1 MTTPFWPIPAG
12 YELYALFGTS
22 FLAATLLPLG
32 SEWLLALLIA
42 RGFSSPL
49 TVTVA
54 VIGNT
59 LGSFTT
65 YAIGYWGRTFLWQRL
80 LRIDQA
86 ELDRAQRFY
95 QRFGR
100 YSLLGAWL
108 PIVGDPLCLFAGS
121 FRLNF
126 LSFAVLVGTGKLGRY
141 AAVAYM
147 AGLVNSSV

>member
-1 MTTPFWPIPAG
+1 MLTPFWPIPAG
-12 YELYALFGTS
+12 YELHALFGTS

-32 SEWLLALLIA
+32 SEWLLVLLIA
-42 RGFSSPL
+42 RGFSCPL
-49 TVTVA
+49 TVAVA
-54 VIGNT
+54 LAGNT

-65 YAIGYWGRTFLWQRL
+65 YAIGYWGRTFFWQRL
-80 LRIDQA
+80 LRIDQTG
-86 ELDRAQRFY
+86 LDRAQRFF

-126 LSFAVLVGTGKLGRY
+126 LNFALLVGTGKLGRY

-147 AGLVNSSV
+147 TDLVSSSL